1 MKKIL
6 TILAVALLACTTVF
20 AAVNFS
26 GELVSGYT
34 FNYANDEW
42 TSYVYGQDG
51 VDSNSTKLNLSIAD
65 ENGVWSVG
73 LEGNVGVDARLIGD
87 ITADVIKAFAPESD
101 WSAQLGLLANDRV
114 TGLRA
119 YSNKSGLSLDRIRS
133 NEPGLWTSLTVGY
146 SDFVSVQVAGGP
158 KLTSDGVDGSNSVA
172 GVAAGQNVGD
182 FIVSALVT
190 PIDGLAISAGYVYN
204 GENTVMSKLADMA
217 GAKIQGNGA
226 FNAEV
231 EANFADMLGL
241 NFDLGLGVA
250 EKYLLSPDGL
260 PVDINSNVFL
270 AQVYGGIDLI
280 SLTAE
285 YGLATI
291 MPKESD
297 AINVSMFY
305 VGADI
310 NVIEDLTLNVYTGA
324 TGLTSTEGLKE
335 LFSYDKTFYVGGNV
349 GYTLA
354 GVGLNL
360 NVQYAGENAAKFL
373 AGLGDIAQ
381 GGVGAVGFS
390 ITPSVSVSF

>member
-133 NEPGLWTSLTVGY
+133 NEVGLWTSLTVGY
-146 SDFVSVQVAGGP
+146 SDLVSVQVAGGP
-158 KLTSDGVDGSNSVA
+158 KLTTEGADGSNNVA
-172 GVAAGQNVGD
+172 GVAVPEKAAAGQNVGD

-190 PIDGLAISAGYVYN
+190 PIDGLAVSAGYVYN
-204 GENTVMSKLADMA
+204 GED
-217 GAKIQGNGA
+217 KITDNNNGA
-226 FNAEV
+226 VNAEV
-231 EANFADMLGL
+231 EVNLADMLGL
-241 NFDLGLGVA
+241 DFDIGLGVA
-250 EKYLLSPDGL
+250 DKYHFAKDNEKAS
-260 PVDINSNVFL
+260 SNIFL

-280 SLTAE
+280 TLSAE
-285 YGLATI
+285 YGLASYL
-291 MPKESD
+291 PGVKGVD
-297 AINVSMFY
+297 ATNISMFY

-310 NVIEDLTLNVYTGA
+310 NVLEGLTLNVYTGA
-324 TGLTSTEGLKE
+324 TALGKGIEYG
-335 LFSYDKTFYVGGNV
+335 DTFYVGGNV

-360 NVQYAGENAAKFL
+360 NVQYAGDSATSYI